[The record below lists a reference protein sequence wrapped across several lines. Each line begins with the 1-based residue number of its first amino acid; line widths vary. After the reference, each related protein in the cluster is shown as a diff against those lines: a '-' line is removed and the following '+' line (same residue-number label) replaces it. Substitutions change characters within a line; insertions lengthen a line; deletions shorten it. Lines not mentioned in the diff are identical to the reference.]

1 VAYLNKLL
9 FIKVNRMKYYLF
21 IFSIVLLSIGLF
33 SCGGKKEENKNYKS
47 LQVENS
53 PQKDAEIQRY
63 NLEVRKKNSTSRTP
77 GDTIAIIEYVL
88 NNYPEGTYLINF
100 DKTLTYN
107 IPQPALIYTNQ
118 ESNIFAFGV
127 IARSKP
133 GERLIETKNIIGYD
147 QSYIDLDS
155 SKLGTAFFYLCL
167 FQCLNDQISTV
178 WEAPIPSHGGF
189 NKITM
194 QKWDYNGTPYIDIN
208 FHYAQGVGNI
218 DYNYFLIDGLKS
230 FPHLLMTYNGINFR
244 RTLVNVN
251 NDKYPDYLEYL
262 YIDTGQKVIA
272 RDSIPFVWSVKDS
285 LYINTRNKKQTRPY

>member
-1 VAYLNKLL
+1 
-9 FIKVNRMKYYLF
+9 MKYYLYIIILAF
-21 IFSIVLLSIGLF
+21 LAIGLY
-33 SCGGKKEENKNYKS
+33 SCANKKEDNKNTES
-47 LQVENS
+47 QQVENS
-53 PQKDAEIQRY
+53 PQKDADIQRY
-63 NLEVRKKNSTSRTP
+63 NLEERKKNTPNRTP
-77 GDTIAIIEYVL
+77 GDTIAITEYVL

-107 IPQPALIYTNQ
+107 IPQPALIYSKQ
-118 ESNIFAFGV
+118 GDNIFAFGV
-127 IARSKP
+127 VARSKP

-155 SKLGTAFFYLCL
+155 TKLGTAFFYLCL
-167 FQCLNDQISTV
+167 FKCTNNQISTI

-189 NKITM
+189 NKISM
-194 QKWDYNGTPYIDIN
+194 QKWDYNGCPYIEIN

-218 DYNYFLIDGLKS
+218 NYNYFLTNGLMS

-244 RTLVNVN
+244 RTIYNYN

-262 YIDTGQKVIA
+262 YIDTGEKVIA
-272 RDSIPFVWSVKDS
+272 RDSIPFVWSVRDS

>member
-1 VAYLNKLL
+1 
-9 FIKVNRMKYYLF
+9 MKYYLY
-21 IFSIVLLSIGLF
+21 IISVILF
-33 SCGGKKEENKNYKS
+33 SLGFISCANKKVENKNIEYI
-47 LQVENS
+47 QVENS
-53 PQKDAEIQRY
+53 PQKDADIQRY
-63 NLEVRKKNSTSRTP
+63 NLEERKKKTQVRTP

-118 ESNIFAFGV
+118 GDNIYAFGV
-127 IARSKP
+127 VARSKP
-133 GERLIETKNIIGYD
+133 GERLIDTKNIIGYD

-155 SKLGTAFFYLCL
+155 TKLGTAFFYLCL
-167 FQCLNDQISTV
+167 FQCSNNGISTV

-189 NKITM
+189 NKISM
-194 QKWDYNGTPYIDIN
+194 QKWDYNGTPYVEIN

-218 DYNYFLIDGLKS
+218 NYNYFLTNGLLS

-244 RTLVNVN
+244 RTIYNFN

-262 YIDTGQKVIA
+262 YIDTGDKVIA
-272 RDSIPFVWSVKDS
+272 RDSIPFVWSVRDS

>member
-1 VAYLNKLL
+1 
-9 FIKVNRMKYYLF
+9 MKYYLF
-21 IFSIVLLSIGLF
+21 IFNIVLLSFGLF

-88 NNYPEGTYLINF
+88 NNYPEGTYVINF

-133 GERLIETKNIIGYD
+133 GERLIETKNIIRSEEHTSEL
-147 QSYIDLDS
+147 QSRQ
-155 SKLGTAFFYLCL
+155 YL
-167 FQCLNDQISTV
+167 V
-178 WEAPIPSHGGF
+178 
-189 NKITM
+189 
-194 QKWDYNGTPYIDIN
+194 
-208 FHYAQGVGNI
+208 
-218 DYNYFLIDGLKS
+218 
-230 FPHLLMTYNGINFR
+230 
-244 RTLVNVN
+244 
-251 NDKYPDYLEYL
+251 
-262 YIDTGQKVIA
+262 
-272 RDSIPFVWSVKDS
+272 
-285 LYINTRNKKQTRPY
+285 

>member
-1 VAYLNKLL
+1 
-9 FIKVNRMKYYLF
+9 MKYYLY
-21 IFSIVLLSIGLF
+21 IFSLVLLSIGLF
-33 SCGGKKEENKNYKS
+33 SCTGKKEENNNDGS
-47 LQVENS
+47 LRVENS
-53 PQKDAEIQRY
+53 PQKDADIQRY
-63 NLEVRKKNSTSRTP
+63 NLEERKKKTQTRTP

-107 IPQPALIYTNQ
+107 IPQPALIYSNQ
-118 ESNIFAFGV
+118 GNTIYAFGV

-155 SKLGTAFFYLCL
+155 TKLGTAFFYLCL
-167 FQCLNDQISTV
+167 FQCTDNQISTI

-208 FHYAQGVGNI
+208 FHYAQGVGSI
-218 DYNYFLIDGLKS
+218 DYNYFLVNGLMS

-244 RTLVNVN
+244 RTIYNYN

-262 YIDTGQKVIA
+262 YIDTGDKVIE
-272 RDSIPFVWSVKDS
+272 RDAIPFVWSVRDS

>member
-1 VAYLNKLL
+1 
-9 FIKVNRMKYYLF
+9 MKYYFYLITLSLF
-21 IFSIVLLSIGLF
+21 SIGLF
-33 SCGGKKEENKNYKS
+33 SCSGKKEQANKQYET

-77 GDTIAIIEYVL
+77 GDTIAIMEYVL

-107 IPQPALIYTNQ
+107 IPQPALIYDNRG
-118 ESNIFAFGV
+118 SNIYVFGV

-155 SKLGTAFFYLCL
+155 TKLGTAFFYLCL
-167 FQCLNDQISTV
+167 FQCSNNQITTV
-178 WEAPIPSHGGF
+178 WEAPVPSHGGF
-189 NKITM
+189 NKISM

-218 DYNYFLIDGLKS
+218 DYNYFMVDGLNS

-244 RTLVNVN
+244 RTITNIN
-251 NDKYPDYLEYL
+251 NDKFPDYLEYL
-262 YIDTGQKVIA
+262 YIDTGVKVIA

>member
-1 VAYLNKLL
+1 
-9 FIKVNRMKYYLF
+9 MKYYLY
-21 IFSIVLLSIGLF
+21 IVIIAILSLGLY
-33 SCGGKKEENKNYKS
+33 SCAHKKEENKNIVGE
-47 LQVENS
+47 QVENS
-53 PQKDAEIQRY
+53 PQKDADIQRY
-63 NLEVRKKNSTSRTP
+63 NLEERKKKTQVRTP

-107 IPQPALIYTNQ
+107 IPQPALIYTRQGDNL
-118 ESNIFAFGV
+118 FAFGIV
-127 IARSKP
+127 ARSKP

-155 SKLGTAFFYLCL
+155 TKLGTAFFYLCL
-167 FQCLNDQISTV
+167 FQCSNDQISTV

-189 NKITM
+189 NKISM
-194 QKWDYNGTPYIDIN
+194 QKWDYNGTPYVEIN

-218 DYNYFLIDGLKS
+218 NYNYFLTNGLMA

-244 RTLVNVN
+244 RTIYNYN

-262 YIDTGQKVIA
+262 YIDTGDKVIA
-272 RDSIPFVWSVKDS
+272 RDSIPFVWSVRDS